1 MSESSPYWE
10 KIPLWDNDSP
20 EGRFEITADQISGRI
35 PVTRLEHWRDFLAL
49 LESPFFNRLDTQVI
63 FRGHRRYDWSMTPT
77 LARVTSNDIITE
89 ALASQ
94 QLEMLRKA
102 IRGRVSDHS
111 LLEDGPQDDELW
123 SIGQHHGLMTPLLDW
138 TYSPYVA
145 LFFAFAKEDQKDET
159 DNPYRAVYIL
169 NKSFIADDEVCPD
182 IRVFE
187 PKKDDHGRLV
197 SQAGLF
203 TFSPYDATIE
213 NKLTEVLT
221 DEEFQ
226 DDELK
231 QATEEEQQECLKHL
245 RRMNVHHAS
254 LFPDLIGAAD
264 YCNVFTIETERQRL
278 LEKTPEVVT
287 HRTEVTVTPTEEE
300 QPASVESIGTIS
312 DLLKHPAES
321 QEVEPGRI
329 NFIAEELSKYLSKSM
344 LVDWE
349 ERDTLQ
355 AEIKN
360 TTRVLL
366 RKYGYPVNAR
376 DYVIDNILDVMAG
389 GLMNNIRRKLDL
401 YILSLGLLFV
411 FFIIITI
418 KFPGN
423 SFSIMEIESWKALI
437 VDNPMTSLSIVLLY
451 YCVYAYKRFDFDLKG
466 ATEIPFEIKKIE
478 GINYEHLTF
487 LATYVVPL
495 ISFDFDSGR
504 QMIVLAFL
512 LIVMGVIYIKTDL

>member
-1 MSESSPYWE
+1 MSKSASYWE
-10 KIPLWDNDSP
+10 KIPLWNNDSP
-20 EGRFEITADQISGRI
+20 EDSFEITADQISGRI
-35 PVTRLEHWRDFLAL
+35 PVTRLEHWRDFSAL
-49 LESPFFNRLDTQVI
+49 LESPFFNRLDAQFV

-94 QLEMLRKA
+94 QLEMFRKA

-221 DEEFQ
+221 DEDSQ

-231 QATEEEQQECLKHL
+231 QAAEEEQAAILAKYICKVYIKNEEQQECLKHL

-264 YCNVFTIETERQRL
+264 YCNVFISETERQRF
-278 LEKTPEVVT
+278 LEKTPEVDT
-287 HRTEVTVTPTEEE
+287 DTTEVSVSPPEE
-300 QPASVESIGTIS
+300 QKPVSAESIGTIT

-321 QEVEPGRI
+321 KEVEPGRI
-329 NFIAEELSKYLSKSM
+329 DLIAEELSKYLSKSM

-366 RKYGYPVNAR
+366 RKFGYPVNAR
-376 DYVIDNILDVMAG
+376 EYVIENILNVMA
-389 GLMNNIRRKLDL
+389 
-401 YILSLGLLFV
+401 
-411 FFIIITI
+411 
-418 KFPGN
+418 
-423 SFSIMEIESWKALI
+423 ESQH
-437 VDNPMTSLSIVLLY
+437 
-451 YCVYAYKRFDFDLKG
+451 
-466 ATEIPFEIKKIE
+466 E
-478 GINYEHLTF
+478 
-487 LATYVVPL
+487 
-495 ISFDFDSGR
+495 
-504 QMIVLAFL
+504 
-512 LIVMGVIYIKTDL
+512 